1 VQRARGDLLIMLS
14 AGCCGGS
21 APLCLPREEFRLG
34 SHDVLVGQIAV
45 CPVYVEQRQLDAW
58 PHAEILLDV
67 EEGHAEGFSLPAGDG
82 MHFVVWAS
90 STALFG
96 AGRRTGD
103 GEAHAGGG

>member
-90 STALFG
+90 STALRSRQ
-96 AGRRTGD
+96 ADR
-103 GEAHAGGG
+103 